1 MLTKLNRALVNFIVY
16 LLDLIP
22 MVIRSKTLRLVI
34 LTSTVLVTIIV
45 AIQLVWLQ
53 KVYLYEE
60 KQFNINVSKS
70 IRSLYT
76 DMELVNDA
84 TDNVQKVI
92 ENINPDV
99 YLLKIDCSPNLE
111 QLWVN
116 IKGEMTDFDVYT
128 DCRAAI
134 YDNAANKY
142 SAEQYINLP
151 DAYFP
156 SDKEIELPVY
166 KRDYPYIALYFP
178 HRGQYIVKQM
188 MFWIASSGL
197 LLLVLIGFG
206 FSIFYLYRQKFFNET
221 QKDFVNNFTHEFKT
235 PLAVIKIAAEVL
247 QQKNIIEK
255 PEKLENYAG
264 IINEQTSHLQSQIQ
278 RLLEIAYTD
287 RSRLPLEK
295 EQFDVNLL
303 IDESI
308 NDLQPLIEQKNA
320 IVKTN
325 FAMPGAIL
333 KADKPYLRLCLINLI
348 ENAIKYAATPVID
361 INTHIE
367 ANYFCIAVKDN
378 GIGIATEHQK
388 KIFERFYRIKD
399 GERHTSKGFG
409 LGLNFVKKV
418 IDTHHGKIEV
428 DSEPGRGSTF
438 TIKIPLK

>member
-1 MLTKLNRALVNFIVY
+1 
-16 LLDLIP
+16 

-34 LTSTVLVTIIV
+34 LTSTVLITIIV
-45 AIQLVWLQ
+45 ATQLVWLQ

-116 IKGEMTDFDVYT
+116 IKAELTDFDVYT
-128 DCRAAI
+128 DCRAAV
-134 YDNAANKY
+134 YDTAKRKY
-142 SAEQYINLP
+142 TAEQYINLP
-151 DAYFP
+151 DSYFP
-156 SDKEIELPVY
+156 SKNEKELVVY
-166 KRDYPYIALYFP
+166 ERDYPYITLYFP
-178 HRGQYIVKQM
+178 HRGQYIINQM
-188 MFWIASSGL
+188 IFWIASSGL

-235 PLAVIKIAAEVL
+235 PLAVIKIATNVL
-247 QQKNIIEK
+247 QQKDIIEK
-255 PEKLENYAG
+255 PDKLKNYAD
-264 IINEQTSHLQSQIQ
+264 IINEQTSYLQSQVQ

-287 RSRLPLEK
+287 RSSLPLEK
-295 EQFDVNLL
+295 EKFDINLL
-303 IDESI
+303 IEESI
-308 NDLQPLIEQKNA
+308 NDLQPLIDQKNA
-320 IVKTN
+320 IVKTK
-325 FAMPGAIL
+325 FLPADTIIY
-333 KADKPYLRLCLINLI
+333 ADKPYLRLCLINLI
-348 ENAIKYAATPVID
+348 ENAIKYSATPVID
-361 INTHIE
+361 ITTGID
-367 ANYFCIAVKDN
+367 ANHLSIAVKDN

-399 GERHTSKGFG
+399 GELHTSKGFG

-418 IDTHHGKIEV
+418 IDTHKGKIEV
-428 DSEPGRGSTF
+428 TSIPEKGSTF
-438 TIKIPLK
+438 TIKLPRK